1 MTEAD
6 KLLFAVIRQPTDGR
20 IIACLARTGRASQR
34 GICKLT
40 GFAKSTVSEHLSK
53 LVRLEVL
60 KVRVMDETMLEYE
73 LVDPANVMRLLSVQ
87 NPTLL
92 GKATD
97 RFIDLWDF

>member
-1 MTEAD
+1 M
-6 KLLFAVIRQPTDGR
+6 
-20 IIACLARTGRASQR
+20 
-34 GICKLT
+34 T

-60 KVRVMDETMLEYE
+60 KVRVVDETTLEYE
-73 LVDPANVMRLLSVQ
+73 LMDPANIRRLLSVQ